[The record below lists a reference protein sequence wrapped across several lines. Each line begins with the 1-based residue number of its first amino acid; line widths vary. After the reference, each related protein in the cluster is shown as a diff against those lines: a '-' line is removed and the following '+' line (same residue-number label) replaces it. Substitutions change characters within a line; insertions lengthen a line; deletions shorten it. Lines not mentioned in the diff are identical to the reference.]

1 MKNAKLFKS
10 ILLGIILTVFTNGCS
25 INNESSYTNLSS
37 RSSNKDS
44 QLRFVRSP
52 DYNWKNKKMLVSFE
66 DDFQSFTTIDKLVYK
81 LSQNNLKQG
90 ITVKLKVVDFE
101 NKSEKTTQIMIESFD
116 LSAGINQFTVAYNN
130 DKPYIIY

>member
-1 MKNAKLFKS
+1 MKNATVFKS
-10 ILLGIILTVFTNGCS
+10 IYLGIILTVFINGCS
-25 INNESSYTNLSS
+25 INNESSYTKLNSIN
-37 RSSNKDS
+37 SNKDS
-44 QLRFVRSP
+44 QIRFVKSP
-52 DYNWKNKKMLVSFE
+52 NFDWKNKKIVVSFE
-66 DDFQSFTTIDKLVYK
+66 DDFQSFNAIDNLGYK

-90 ITVKLKVVDFE
+90 ITVKLKVVDFD

>member
-1 MKNAKLFKS
+1 MKNATVFKS
-10 ILLGIILTVFTNGCS
+10 ILLGIILTVFINGCS
-25 INNESSYTNLSS
+25 INNESSYTKLNSIN
-37 RSSNKDS
+37 SNKDS
-44 QLRFVRSP
+44 QIRFVKSP
-52 DYNWKNKKMLVSFE
+52 NFDWKNKKIVVSFE
-66 DDFQSFTTIDKLVYK
+66 DDFQSFNAIDNLGYK

-90 ITVKLKVVDFE
+90 ITVKLKVVDFD